1 MDAIQW
7 ALQEI
12 NKINNEKKARMNS
25 YKEASL
31 ATSHRQLFNTLNADI
46 DNKAKGLI
54 GVNREQYEAM
64 KAQKLAEADARD
76 KANKAFWDAL

>member
-12 NKINNEKKARMNS
+12 NKINNEKKARINA

-31 ATSHRQLFNTLNADI
+31 STSHRQLFNTLNKDI
-46 DNKAKGLI
+46 DVKAQGLI
-54 GVNREQYEAM
+54 GSNKTEYEAM
-64 KAQKLAEADARD
+64 KARRLAEADARD
-76 KANKAFWDAL
+76 RANKAFWDAL